1 MKEIPE
7 MSVRELAQAIRAG
20 EISSVEVTEAFVRRI
35 SEVNPKL
42 NAVVQVCADSALSE
56 AARADRALARGECF
70 GPLHGV
76 PMTLKDSFDSA
87 GVVSAGGTLG
97 RKDFVPG
104 KDATVLSRLK
114 KNGAILLGKTN
125 TPEFTLMYE
134 TDNLVYGRTNNPYD
148 LECSPGGSSGGAAAI
163 VASGGS
169 PFDVGSDYGGSLRYP
184 AHCCGITSIKPTSGR
199 VPRTGHILPFGGVL
213 DSFQQVGPVAKH
225 VEDLEYILPLIAGPD
240 WIDPSI
246 VPMPLSKSKNV
257 DVRTLRV
264 AFHTD
269 NGVLPAS
276 EETAAAVHAAAK
288 ALEDGGALVEEGQPK
303 GMEDS
308 YEIMMGLLS
317 ADGGASIRR
326 LLRESGTERHSIPW
340 LGLGSPMESAAFDAL
355 IMRWYGFRSSMLSF
369 LENRDVILSPVNALP
384 AQPHGAVRD
393 DLRAFSYTMAH
404 NLTGWPVT
412 VVRAGT
418 SSSDLPIGVQIAAR
432 PWRED
437 VSLAAA
443 AWVERELGAFPP
455 PDLSRER

>member
-20 EISSVEVTEAFVRRI
+20 EISSVEVTEAFLRQIR
-35 SEVNPKL
+35 EVNPKL
-42 NAVVQVCADSALSE
+42 NAVVQVCADAALSE

-97 RKDFVPG
+97 RKDVVPG
-104 KDATVLSRLK
+104 KDATVLSRLR

-213 DSFQQVGPVAKH
+213 DSFQQVGPVAKR

-246 VPMPLSKSKNV
+246 VPMPLGESKNV

-269 NGVLPAS
+269 NGVFPAS

-288 ALEDGGALVEEGQPK
+288 ALEDVGAMVEEARPK

-340 LGLGSPMESAAFDAL
+340 LGLASPMESSAFDAL
-355 IMRWYGFRSSMLSF
+355 VMRWYGFRSSMLSF

-384 AQPHGAVRD
+384 AQPHGTVRD
-393 DLRAFSYTMAH
+393 DLQAFSYTMAH

-418 SSSDLPIGVQIAAR
+418 SSSGLPIGVQIVAQ

-443 AWVERELGAFPP
+443 AWVERELGAFPQ
-455 PDLSRER
+455 PDLSREK

>member
-148 LECSPGGSSGGAAAI
+148 PECSPGGSSGGAAAI
-163 VASGGS
+163 VASGCS

-246 VPMPLSKSKNV
+246 VPMPLGKSKNV

-355 IMRWYGFRSSMLSF
+355 VMRWYGFRSSMLSF

-384 AQPHGAVRD
+384 ALPHGAVRD
-393 DLRAFSYTMAH
+393 DLRAFSYTMAY